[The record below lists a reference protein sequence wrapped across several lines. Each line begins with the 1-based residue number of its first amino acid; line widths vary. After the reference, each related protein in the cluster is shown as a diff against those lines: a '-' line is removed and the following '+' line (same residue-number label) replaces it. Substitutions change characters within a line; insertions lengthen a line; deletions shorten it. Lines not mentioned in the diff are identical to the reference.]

1 MDKRIKRFERLIGSM
16 NLPENRKQYNRPN
29 VLWFVRN
36 GALQNRQH
44 QNFNE
49 AVQLAR
55 ELM

>member
-1 MDKRIKRFERLIGSM
+1 MDNRIKRFERLISSM
-16 NLPENRKQYNRPN
+16 DLPQNRKQYNRPN

-44 QNFNE
+44 RSFNE

>member
-1 MDKRIKRFERLIGSM
+1 MNNRIKRFERLISSM
-16 NLPENRKQYNRPN
+16 NLPENRKRYSRPN

-36 GALQNRQH
+36 GALQNRH
-44 QNFNE
+44 HCNFNE

>member
-1 MDKRIKRFERLIGSM
+1 MDKRIKRFERLISSM

-44 QNFNE
+44 QHFSE

>member
-1 MDKRIKRFERLIGSM
+1 MDKRIKRFERLVSSM
-16 NLPENRKQYNRPN
+16 NLPENRKQYSRPN

-44 QNFNE
+44 RNFNE
-49 AVQLAR
+49 AVQLAI

>member
-1 MDKRIKRFERLIGSM
+1 MENTIKRFERLVGSM
-16 NLPENRKQYNRPN
+16 NLPENRKFYNRPN

-44 QNFNE
+44 RNFEE
-49 AVQLAR
+49 AFKLAR

>member
-1 MDKRIKRFERLIGSM
+1 MDNRIKRFERLIRSM
-16 NLPENRKQYNRPN
+16 DLPENRKSYNRPN
-29 VLWFVRN
+29 ALWFVRN

-44 QNFNE
+44 RNFSE

>member
-16 NLPENRKQYNRPN
+16 NLPENRKQYSRPN

>member
-1 MDKRIKRFERLIGSM
+1 MDNRIKRFERLISSM
-16 NLPENRKQYNRPN
+16 NLPENRKSYNRPN

-44 QNFNE
+44 RNFDE
-49 AVQLAR
+49 AVKLAR